1 MQMLYGDPAHV
12 QRVTGLNACRT
23 MLPASSLA
31 GVGMHQPL
39 TCTASLGG
47 RRWHQGE
54 HLLNRNLFL
63 DVSRAV
69 LHSVWLLNLC
79 TTIHLHNT
87 RSAAAG
93 GIHVPKARTGFGK
106 KSFTFRGCQRWNA
119 LPPFI
124 RTIKNFYDHCT
135 IPFANLYDLI

>member
-1 MQMLYGDPAHV
+1 MLMLYGDPAHV

-39 TCTASLGG
+39 PCAVSLGG
-47 RRWHQGE
+47 RRWHQGK
-54 HLLNRNLFL
+54 HLLNHNLFS
-63 DVSRAV
+63 DVLQAV
-69 LHSVWLLNLC
+69 LQCLASQFVQN
-79 TTIHLHNT
+79 TNIPLHNT

-93 GIHVPKARTGFGK
+93 GIHVPKARTDLGK
-106 KSFTFRGCQRWNA
+106 KSFAFRGCQRWNA

-124 RTIKNFYDHCT
+124 RTIKNPAIFMNT
-135 IPFANLYDLI
+135 A